1 MARISYKKVEQDL
14 RRLAKAPLKEI
25 GYVLLNA
32 FGTGK
37 AAIKRYKD
45 GKGNF
50 GKDSDLVVKKKLAY
64 RPTSSVRM
72 TDELE
77 ALKLDEGIAKHKPR
91 LLIVSDGQSILAY
104 DPMRKETYDNK
115 LAQVVY
121 DFDFFFPLAGIEK
134 VVEVGENPADVKA
147 AEKMAKLHD
156 ELRRFNEYTSEDD
169 LHDLNVF
176 MTRLLFCFFA
186 EDTGIF
192 EKEIFT
198 DFIRRYTREDGGDL
212 SEMLDKVFNI
222 MDEKERGD
230 KINKMIVQFPYVN
243 GGLFHSSIEIPNM
256 GVRARRIILECA
268 ELNWS
273 EINPDIFGSM
283 MQAVVMPGARA
294 VLGMHYT
301 SVPNIMK
308 VIQPLFLNTLN
319 EAFQKSYDNV
329 KGLDKLLLRI
339 SKMKFFDPA
348 CGSGNFLII
357 AYKELRKLEIEIWKR
372 RTELTGE
379 HVVPFSNININ
390 QFYGIEIDSF
400 AHEVAMLSLWLAEHQ
415 MNMLFTKEFADVK
428 LDALP
433 LENIDTIV
441 QGNACRIDWDTVCPH
456 TAEEEVFIFG
466 NPPYLGSNLKS
477 EEQKEDTKFVF
488 NNESGTNIL
497 DFIANW
503 FYLGSKYIKG
513 SSAQCGFVSTNS
525 ICQGEQ
531 VSALWPRI
539 FSMGVRIHFA
549 YKPFKWNNNAKY
561 NAAVICIIV
570 GLSSNKDKESLIF
583 DGEQKILTKA
593 ISPYLSLNT
602 ETIVYKRTNPLD
614 KRYPKLSF
622 GSMPN
627 DGGFLLLSEDEKNE
641 LIETD
646 GLAQQYIK
654 QFMGSKEFI
663 RGEKKYCLWI
673 TSSSFKEAST
683 INQIRRRIQSVHA
696 YRLNSKRT
704 STNKLAEVP
713 YSFGECRYESKNAII
728 IPRVSSERRKYI
740 PMGFLDK
747 DVVISDSAFALYDAT
762 FWLFGILTSH
772 MHMVW
777 VDAIGGKLEGRYR
790 YSVSLCYNTFPYP
803 KLTNKQKADLEGL
816 AQEVLLVRENHTEK
830 TLAEMYD
837 PKKMPEDLRKA
848 HANLDRAVEQCYRST
863 PFDSDEE
870 RLAFLLKM
878 YERAN
883 A

>member
-32 FGTGK
+32 FGAGK

-50 GKDSDLVVKKKLAY
+50 GKDGDLVVKKKLAY

-77 ALKLDEGIAKHKPR
+77 ALKLDEEITKHKPR

-104 DPMRKETYDNK
+104 DPIRKETYDNK
-115 LAQVVY
+115 LTQVVY

-134 VVEVGENPADVKA
+134 VVAVGENPADVKA

-192 EKEIFT
+192 EKDIFT

-230 KINKMIVQFPYVN
+230 KINKMIAQFPYVN

-379 HVVPFSNININ
+379 HVVPFTNININ

-466 NPPYLGSNLKS
+466 NPPYLGSNNHS
-477 EEQKEDTKFVF
+477 DEQREDMALVF
-488 NNESGTNIL
+488 GTTSLNRLDYIGTWFIL
-497 DFIANW
+497 ASRYCKNT
-503 FYLGSKYIKG
+503 LAKC
-513 SSAQCGFVSTNS
+513 ALLSTNS
-525 ICQGEQ
+525 IVQGVQ
-531 VSALWPRI
+531 VPFLWSRI
-539 FSMGVRIHFA
+539 FDLGVHISFA
-549 YKPFKWNNNAKY
+549 YRPFKWSNSAKH
-561 NAAVICIIV
+561 NAAVICVVI
-570 GLSSNKDKESLIF
+570 GLSYTQTKDIYLYDAEKKE
-583 DGEQKILTKA
+583 KVKA
-593 ISPYLSLNT
+593 ISPYLTPNSL
-602 ETIVYKRTNPLD
+602 TIVSEKSKPQDGFPPLIMGNKPSD
-614 KRYPKLSF
+614 
-622 GSMPN
+622 
-627 DGGFLLLSEDEKNE
+627 DGNLILDEYEKNC
-641 LIETD
+641 LISEYPE
-646 GLAQQYIK
+646 AKKYIK
-654 QFMGSKEFI
+654 KFMSAADFLNGKS
-663 RGEKKYCLWI
+663 RYCLWI
-673 TSSSFKEAST
+673 EDNEA
-683 INQIRRRIQSVHA
+683 IDAKQIPPIRERTN
-696 YRLNSKRT
+696 RLYQFR
-704 STNKLAEVP
+704 L
-713 YSFGECRYESKNAII
+713 ESKAKSTHEYAIYDYKFRQI
-728 IPRVSSERRKYI
+728 SFLPQVGLVVPSVSSESRKYI
-740 PMGFLDK
+740 PLDY
-747 DVVISDSAFALYDAT
+747 ISSNTIISNAANIVYGLEFWQFAFM
-762 FWLFGILTSH
+762 TSY

-777 VDAIGGKLEGRYR
+777 VKTFAGRLEGRLR
-790 YSVSLCYNTFPYP
+790 YSAVLCYNTFPYP

-848 HANLDRAVEQCYRST
+848 HANLDRAVELCYRST